1 MRFASLASGSR
12 GNAWLVSHGEIH
24 VLVDCGLS
32 MRQVQC
38 RLQRLGLAVEQLAAV
53 LLTHEHS
60 DHAGGVRRLVERYR
74 LPLWSSAGTLDAAG
88 LDDLPGAQV
97 VRAESPFVVGGLEI
111 HPYTVPHD
119 AREPLQF
126 VFDDGAARLGLL
138 TDCGHVTPHVRQALG
153 GCHALVV
160 ECNHDPQRLAQ
171 GHYPPPVKARVGGDW
186 GHLSNPQA
194 EALMN
199 ALDGS
204 RLRRVVAAHLSERHN
219 TPALARA
226 ALAAGLG
233 ATEDEIHVASQD
245 DGLPW
250 LTL

>member
-12 GNAWLVSHGEIH
+12 GNAWLVSHGKTH

-32 MRQVQC
+32 LRQVSH
-38 RLQRLGLAVEQLAAV
+38 RLQRLGLAVDDLDALV
-53 LLTHEHS
+53 LTHEHT

-74 LPLWSSAGTLDAAG
+74 LPLWASAGTLEAAG
-88 LDDLPGAQV
+88 LDDLPGVEA
-97 VRAESPFVVGGLEI
+97 VRAECAFSVGALEI
-111 HPYTVPHD
+111 QPYTVPHD

-126 VFDDGAARLGLL
+126 VFDDGSHRLGVL
-138 TDCGHVTPHVRQALG
+138 TDCGHVSPHLRRALD

-160 ECNHDPQRLAQ
+160 ECNHDPERLAQ
-171 GHYPPPVKARVGGDW
+171 GRYPPPVKARVGGDW

-194 EALMN
+194 RRLVRE
-199 ALDGS
+199 LDTS
-204 RLRRVVAAHLSERHN
+204 RLRHIVAAHLSERHN

-226 ALAAGLG
+226 ALAAGLET
-233 ATEDEIHVASQD
+233 TEDAIHVASQD